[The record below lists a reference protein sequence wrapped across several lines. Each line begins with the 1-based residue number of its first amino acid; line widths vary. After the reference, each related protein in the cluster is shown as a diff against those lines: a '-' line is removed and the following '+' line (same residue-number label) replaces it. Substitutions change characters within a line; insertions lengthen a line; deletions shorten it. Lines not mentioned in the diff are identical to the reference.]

1 MKYTGKIA
9 IPDLTKG
16 MEMIPQ
22 AYIARN
28 KAYAAGRKQQADALK
43 AANDARSKALAQLG
57 GIEQDIHPFYKP
69 YVTEAWERFKSEEV
83 PQILAMDPSLAPGMM
98 KMKYESFVSSVDKY
112 KVNQDMINKAQEYPG
127 YIDPNTESYSTM
139 QASLPADRR
148 LNASMQEFQEKWNY
162 QTKGLLQGAHNVY
175 NRDGSFS
182 VMGFDV
188 DPTTGQP
195 VSATEI
201 DGRMGKHFNDESWF
215 SPSTMR
221 VAPRQY
227 EEIAQDIA
235 GSYSGRR
242 NEYDWSAITANLSR
256 HWQDPMDF
264 ATSNRESESYEW
276 RMAAAER
283 IMMDMRNPDSDRYNQ
298 IAAQMPPE
306 VLVEMF
312 DLDAKAQE
320 DYPTLSTTIKQE
332 LKKEWNDVFE
342 PMVKYFLPK
351 GSGSGRPLETL
362 YDEAAMP
369 SELTDVLASQYWSNT
384 EVLNFS
390 ANNDPQ
396 KQKPI
401 GQLQMLGIQ
410 SLGSQGI
417 QTIKGDFL
425 KPDFARG
432 AAFWLEKK
440 FVKFNPLTGNFSK
453 GANTPT
459 DNTLVSLIDQ
469 MVRGNPYANIEV
481 SGIGKIDDRND
492 ILMVQPVGHV
502 TPVAISLDQTKRT
515 PSESAILSNV
525 QQALLNA
532 NPPSSLVQLLG
543 LVDPNPLGVRSS
555 NQGRPGT
562 GSRN

>member
-28 KAYAAGRKQQADALK
+28 KTYAAGRKRQADALK

-83 PQILAMDPSLAPGMM
+83 PKILAMDPSVAPGEM
-98 KMKYESFVSSVDKY
+98 KMKYESLVSSVDKY
-112 KVNQDMINKAQEYPG
+112 KVNQAMIDKAQEYSG
-127 YIDPNTESYSTM
+127 YIDPNTESYSAM

-148 LNASMQEFQEKWNY
+148 LNASMEEFQNKWSY
-162 QTKGLLQGAHNVY
+162 QTKGLLQNAHNVY
-175 NRDGSFS
+175 NPDGSFS

-188 DPTTGQP
+188 DPTTGQAI
-195 VSATEI
+195 SATEI

-227 EEIAQDIA
+227 EEIAGDIA
-235 GSYSGRR
+235 SSYSGRR
-242 NEYDWSAITANLSR
+242 NEYDWDAITANLSR

-283 IMMDMRNPDSDRYNQ
+283 IMMDMRNPDSGRYNQ

-320 DYPTLSTTIKQE
+320 DYPTLTSTIKQE
-332 LKKEWNDVFE
+332 LQKEWNDVFE
-342 PMVKYFLPK
+342 PMVRYLLPQ

-362 YDEAAMP
+362 YAEAAMP

-390 ANNDPQ
+390 SNNDPD
-396 KQKPI
+396 KQKTI
-401 GQLQMLGIQ
+401 GQLRMLGIQ

-417 QTIKGDFL
+417 QAIKGDFL
-425 KPDFARG
+425 KPEYARG

-440 FVKFNPLTGNFSK
+440 YVKFDSLTGRFSK
-453 GANTPT
+453 GDASPA
-459 DNTLVSLIDQ
+459 DNTLMSLIEQ
-469 MVRGNPYANIEV
+469 MVKGNPYANIEV

-502 TPVAISLDQTKRT
+502 TPVAISMDQTKRT
-515 PSESAILSNV
+515 PIESAILSNV

-532 NPPSSLVQLLG
+532 NPPSSLENLLG
-543 LVDPNPLGVRSS
+543 LTDPNPLGVRPS